1 MKIALFLPNWIG
13 DAVMATPALR
23 ALRAKYRE
31 AEIVGVLRPP
41 VGDALA
47 GLDFFDRVLE
57 HQPRGTTPE
66 ARGWHFVR
74 RLQAQRF
81 DLAVLFPNSLRS
93 ALVARL
99 ANIKRRVGF
108 ARDGRSLLLTDAL
121 EPKPRAVPNPVL
133 DEYLRL
139 AGHLGCDVS
148 DRSTEVAVLPA
159 DERELARFWSAY
171 PSDWPAKGVFC
182 LNPGGAFGAAKHW
195 PTESFADLARSIVDH
210 LNRTVLVLCGPAER
224 DEARRIV
231 HLASRERVVSLA
243 DFRTSVGLT
252 KAAIRSAEMVV
263 TTDSGPRHFAQPFGV
278 PVVTIFGPTHQQ
290 WSDTDDAHAV
300 HLQIRVDCG
309 PCQKRTCPLKHHRC
323 MEDLSSEW
331 AFDAVIAQLLRHRRP
346 IAA

>member
-31 AEIVGVLRPP
+31 AEIVAVLRPA

-47 GLDFFDRVLE
+47 GLDYFDRTIE
-57 HQPRGTTPE
+57 HEPRGTTSE
-66 ARGWHFVR
+66 ARGWKFVS
-74 RLQAQRF
+74 RLKNERF

-108 ARDGRSLLLTDAL
+108 ARDGRKFLLTDAL

-139 AGHLGCDVS
+139 VSHLGCDVS
-148 DRSTEVAVLPA
+148 DRSTQVGVLPA
-159 DERELARFWSAY
+159 DERELARFWSAH
-171 PSDWPAKGVFC
+171 PADWPAKGVFC

-243 DFRTSVGLT
+243 DFRTSIGLT
-252 KAAIRSAEMVV
+252 KAAIRSAEMLV

-323 MEDLSSEW
+323 MEELSSEW